1 MCTPLCSA
9 VDQFFTASMYNLR
22 YSLNVRLSCSVAYFS
37 KLLIKI
43 ILFVHLLSIG
53 NFFSNGLHVPI
64 AKKAQKIVCN
74 NVSINLHSLGT

>member
-1 MCTPLCSA
+1 MVLFECETILLCG
-9 VDQFFTASMYNLR
+9 L
-22 YSLNVRLSCSVAYFS
+22 FS

-53 NFFSNGLHVPI
+53 NFFSNGLHEPI